1 MQKGT
6 TITNSLILLDKNYS
20 LCTLPDALQ
29 QIHNIISHTNTN
41 TNAKTKTKTQIDVV
55 GLLPNC

>member
-29 QIHNIISHTNTN
+29 QIHNIISHTNTS
-41 TNAKTKTKTQIDVV
+41 TNAKTKIQINVV
-55 GLLPNC
+55 GLLPKC